1 MHGAAPAIRRPLLEA
16 GPPSPELQI
25 LAALRRRLPRPKV
38 AARLW
43 RRSPQNLLAGAIVR
57 VRVVTV
63 KRDAAGQ
70 LKAESLWYSK
80 IDEVISIVAGT
91 PPALREVK
99 S

>member
-1 MHGAAPAIRRPLLEA
+1 
-16 GPPSPELQI
+16 
-25 LAALRRRLPRPKV
+25 
-38 AARLW
+38 
-43 RRSPQNLLAGAIVR
+43 
-57 VRVVTV
+57 VVTV